1 MLAGPLGVAQV
12 TRHPHPLVDP
22 RRRGRRS
29 DRTRLLDVVRA
40 VRNRASPE
48 VMAPV
53 LAGKAFAL
61 GGAADVDQFPWGED
75 LDRERLAHL
84 GQAGAAHPDF
94 PEVALRLD
102 AGLLELAGRGPVHL

>member
-61 GGAADVDQFPWGED
+61 GGSADVDQLAGGED

-84 GQAGAAHPDF
+84 GQTGAAQSDF
-94 PEVALRLD
+94 AQIAL
-102 AGLLELAGRGPVHL
+102 